1 MRFCYASVHQA
12 AGRREGKIDA
22 FRSVAVWEAGTLRSR
37 LERTVVVS
45 SGSSEV
51 VLGDRSRER

>member
-1 MRFCYASVHQA
+1 MPSVHQA

-22 FRSVAVWEAGTLRSR
+22 FQSMAVWEAGTLRSR
-37 LERTVVVS
+37 LERTVVVGS
-45 SGSSEV
+45 RSSEV

>member
-1 MRFCYASVHQA
+1 MPSVHQA

-22 FRSVAVWEAGTLRSR
+22 FHSMAVWEAGTLRSR